1 MADKGFDRIPDVLI
15 VGAGASGAVA
25 ARRLAEAGFD
35 VVCLEQGGWPDY
47 TKARAPHPDYELTSG
62 RDWGWDPNA
71 RSSHADY
78 PVDDSESDITALMWN
93 GVGGGTVVFAAH
105 WQRNLPSDFR
115 VRTLDG
121 VADDWPFTYEDLEP
135 YYVRAERDWGV
146 SGLAGDTAF
155 PPGAGPPMPPVPLSK
170 LGRASPK
177 PTISWVGTGGRGRTR
192 SPHGRT
198 DGYTPVCSAPPVCG
212 AAR

>member
-35 VVCLEQGGWPDY
+35 VVRLEQGGWPDY
-47 TKARAPHPDYELTSG
+47 TKARAPYPDYELTSG

-71 RSSHADY
+71 RSNPADY

-121 VADDWPFTYEDLEP
+121 VADDWPFTYENRKS
-135 YYVRAERDWGV
+135 VV
-146 SGLAGDTAF
+146 
-155 PPGAGPPMPPVPLSK
+155 
-170 LGRASPK
+170 
-177 PTISWVGTGGRGRTR
+177 
-192 SPHGRT
+192 
-198 DGYTPVCSAPPVCG
+198 
-212 AAR
+212 

>member
-1 MADKGFDRIPDVLI
+1 MADKGFDRIPAVLI
-15 VGAGASGAVA
+15 VGAGASGAGA
-25 ARRLAEAGFD
+25 ARRLAEERFD

-47 TKARAPHPDYELTSG
+47 TKARAPYPDYELTSG

-135 YYVRAERDWGV
+135 YYVRAERDRDPTLRPPQSVHPARHLLVGLLRRRE
-146 SGLAGDTAF
+146 GKRRPHLLAG
-155 PPGAGPPMPPVPLSK
+155 
-170 LGRASPK
+170 
-177 PTISWVGTGGRGRTR
+177 GGRKRGHAADR
-192 SPHGRT
+192 GE
-198 DGYTPVCSAPPVCG
+198 GEAP
-212 AAR
+212 ARGL